1 MKYLLDND
9 FPFGLDKQLI
19 SQNDLNNLGL
29 QIIGII
35 STQYLFIN
43 SNELKSFFKT
53 IDSKCKDKHLWVLLG
68 SNDSVNWLPI
78 QLASISAEN
87 EDVRAEIKTDLK
99 RMLPFDPQI
108 DIKEWSS
115 KFYGV
120 IMQVEVGKDVIC
132 QKYSKIREKCKEL
145 SIAILTKEEYGNNHM
160 NTISKYQEKEIE
172 LAYELKPLI
181 WNPSP
186 KEKKYIKDNNLE

>member
-115 KFYGV
+115 EFYGV

-145 SIAILTKEEYGNNHM
+145 SIAILTKEEYDNNHM
-160 NTISKYQEKEIE
+160 TTISKYQEKEIE
-172 LAYELKPLI
+172 LAYKLKPLI